1 MRGRNVEIKKEQRDR
16 ERRERRESL
25 LHIHIHRSNNNKI
38 FLTNLCVN
46 NKQYNVFIFKNR
58 ASTNDPHTRC
68 APCPSLPLP
77 LLCSIVLSVVF
88 PTPREEER
96 VRVHAMQKMHRRHHP
111 KKEDKKKTK
120 KCSLRL
126 VLAIAP

>member
-16 ERRERRESL
+16 ERGERAYY
-25 LHIHIHRSNNNKI
+25 IYKNNNKI

-58 ASTNDPHTRC
+58 ALTNDPHTRC

-77 LLCSIVLSVVF
+77 LLCFIVVSVVF
-88 PTPREEER
+88 PKPREEER

-111 KKEDKKKTK
+111 KKGDKKKTK

-126 VLAIAP
+126 VLAIAR